1 MTANFNLWSLTAH
14 RFKNTSSSARAMPQ
28 AASSSLAVEKK
39 VNQIQI
45 NLNFSSYI
53 LKCFFLSLWFEFNF
67 FLDWFLTL
75 IKIEFK
81 VMRGEVC
88 FCRAMVSESLFF
100 LMFFGS
106 DNEVLCLIVRYG
118 GIITLYVWAWIYL
131 RNGLLLSGVLE
142 LNYLKFWRIF
152 EPEGIL

>member
-1 MTANFNLWSLTAH
+1 M
-14 RFKNTSSSARAMPQ
+14 
-28 AASSSLAVEKK
+28 
-39 VNQIQI
+39 
-45 NLNFSSYI
+45 
-53 LKCFFLSLWFEFNF
+53 
-67 FLDWFLTL
+67 TL

-118 GIITLYVWAWIYL
+118 GIITLYVWARIYL

-142 LNYLKFWRIF
+142 QRLS
-152 EPEGIL
+152 EILRNFGARGDSLDR